1 MTKVF
6 SKNILPLKLYN
17 NNYYMALIDTLIFAL
32 ATIKNIIGATF
43 FFFFFLYIHRHI
55 ETCVCEIGSEVN
67 LNS

>member
-43 FFFFFLYIHRHI
+43 FFFFFFIH
-55 ETCVCEIGSEVN
+55 T
-67 LNS
+67 

>member
-43 FFFFFLYIHRHI
+43 FFFFLYIHTHI

>member
-17 NNYYMALIDTLIFAL
+17 NNYYMALIDTIIFAL

-43 FFFFFLYIHRHI
+43 FFIHTYTHAYIHRNM
-55 ETCVCEIGSEVN
+55 CVEFGSEVN